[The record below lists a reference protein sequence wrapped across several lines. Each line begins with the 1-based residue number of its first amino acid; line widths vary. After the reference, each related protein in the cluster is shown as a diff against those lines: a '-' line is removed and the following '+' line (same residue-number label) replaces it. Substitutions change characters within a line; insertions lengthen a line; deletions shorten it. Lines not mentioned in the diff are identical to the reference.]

1 MRTQMIRL
9 YRDPSGEKIFSV
21 ASKSIS
27 TSKGDDQDINT
38 LRSRVKE
45 LENKL
50 STMEMVRFC
59 IDNNYIQVAALA
71 TAHFAIL
78 LPKVR
83 LHYLVVAHINDYIIM
98 IWSSASLL
106 THSTYA

>member
-9 YRDPSGEKIFSV
+9 YQDPSGEKIFSV

-50 STMEMVRFC
+50 STIEMVRFC
-59 IDNNYIQVAALA
+59 TDNNYIQVAALA
-71 TAHFAIL
+71 TLTLLL
-78 LPKVR
+78 LPEVC
-83 LHYLVVAHINDYIIM
+83 LHYLVFAHNSQIHCGHAYIRNRR
-98 IWSSASLL
+98 
-106 THSTYA
+106 TDRQ